1 MFVYTFQEKDGQG
14 DTRALLSKCLNSL
27 EDLSFDLLFPWNDV
41 HTEANRRFMLQ
52 EGVLDIVLDIY
63 TIDLHCRGD
72 LLQHLE
78 IYCLSFLWNISET
91 GYARQ
96 LVVEKG
102 GFEMALKSL
111 MHPSNEEIMDSVF
124 DSAFFF
130 ISK

>member
-78 IYCLSFLWNISET
+78 IYILPLS
-91 GYARQ
+91 
-96 LVVEKG
+96 VEHFGDWLRKATRCGKG
-102 GFEMALKSL
+102 RF
-111 MHPSNEEIMDSVF
+111 
-124 DSAFFF
+124 
-130 ISK
+130 